1 MKDTN
6 SDDQRGSN
14 LIHSWDL
21 ELIRP
26 PCRPGAETWDAKAH
40 LEVDIGELLP
50 YLNAALPG
58 ARFYPTGEVLIWQ
71 NAGRKYAFRPHE
83 ISSAPVKDSEEAR
96 RVIAEAVQVANDIWS
111 RREELEPNFTSAKD
125 PPGLLVIYKLLPGTN
140 CGECGLP
147 TCMTFAKALRESAVT
162 VSECP
167 PLCTPAHEREHQRL
181 LELLG

>member
-1 MKDTN
+1 MKNTN

-50 YLNAALPG
+50 YLNASLPG

-71 NAGRKYAFRPHE
+71 NAGRKYAFRPRE
-83 ISSAPVKDSEEAR
+83 IGSAPVKDNEEAR
-96 RVIAEAVQVANDIWS
+96 GVIAEAVQMVNDIWS
-111 RREELEPNFTSAKD
+111 RREKLEPDFTSAKE
-125 PPGLLVIYKLLPGTN
+125 PPGLLEIYKLLPRTN
-140 CGECGLP
+140 CGECGRS
-147 TCMTFAKALRESAVT
+147 TCMAFAKALRESAAT

-167 PLCTPAHEREHQRL
+167 PLCASVQEQEHQRL
-181 LELLG
+181 LGLLG

>member
-1 MKDTN
+1 MKHKN
-6 SDDQRGSN
+6 SNDQMGSN

-26 PCRPGAETWDAKAH
+26 PCRPGAETWDAKAR
-40 LEVDIGELLP
+40 LEVGIGELLP

-58 ARFYPTGEVLIWQ
+58 ARFYPTGEVLIWK
-71 NAGRKYAFRPHE
+71 NAGRKYAFRPHD
-83 ISSAPVKDSEEAR
+83 ISSAPVNDNEEAC
-96 RVIAEAVQVANDIWS
+96 RVITGAVQIVNDIWS
-111 RREELEPNFTSAKD
+111 RREELEPDFTSAKE
-125 PPGLLVIYKLLPGTN
+125 PPGLLVIYKLLPKTN

-147 TCMTFAKALRESAVT
+147 TCMTFAEALRESAAT

-167 PLCTPAHEREHQRL
+167 LLCAPAHEREHQRL